1 MSGYSSWRR
10 LCAPSRSKAEPLT
23 PGVPSRR
30 RRSCPRFLIVLAALA
45 VGGGAAAEGPIDRLE
60 SLGRVLRQEHAWRA
74 TYQQE
79 YLPAGMTVGEQDS
92 GTVWVAWPDRAFF
105 RFGTPVVREMGME
118 GRRVRLVDLDVAS
131 CDDHRIDED
140 EWQRIPL
147 AAVLDPRSALDGFTI
162 LENEAA
168 GFSLIPHDHGG
179 VARVDVTLKANKLPD
194 EVVVTDPQGATNRL
208 KFGEWQAEEGPPD
221 GKWLPV
227 PPAGMEC
234 VSEEP

>member
-1 MSGYSSWRR
+1 M
-10 LCAPSRSKAEPLT
+10 
-23 PGVPSRR
+23 
-30 RRSCPRFLIVLAALA
+30 VLAALA
-45 VGGGAAAEGPIDRLE
+45 VAGGAAAEGPIDRLE
-60 SLGRVLRQEHAWRA
+60 SLGSVLRQERAWQA
-74 TYQQE
+74 IYQQE
-79 YLPAGMTVGEQDS
+79 YLPAGMTVGEQES

-131 CDDHRIDED
+131 CDDHQIDED

-162 LENEAA
+162 LENGTA
-168 GFSLIPHDHGG
+168 GFSLIPHDPGG
-179 VARVDVTLKANKLPD
+179 VSRVDVTLTANMLPD

-208 KFGEWQAEEGPPD
+208 KFGQWQAVEGPPD
-221 GKWLPV
+221 GDWLPV

-234 VSEEP
+234 VSDEP